1 MTQVYR
7 IGLLGASRIA
17 RGAIF
22 APLRDDPRFV
32 VSSVGARDS
41 ERARAYAEKYA
52 IPAVADDYAALI
64 SRDDVDIVYNA
75 LPPAGHAQWTIAA
88 LQAGKP
94 VLCEKPFARNAAEAE
109 AMVAASRAAGLPLLE
124 AFHYRFHTVIRQ
136 AEDMVRQGALGAL
149 HTGAAEFNLSIPRSP
164 GELRWS
170 REQGGGAMMDLGCYP
185 LHAMRTLT
193 GMEPEVVSAQ
203 AVFDN
208 EGDGAD
214 AAMRAELVFPGGVSV
229 SIACSMISE
238 NREIWL
244 RLDGER
250 GRLEITNFVAPQIGC
265 RFVTTIDGESVEH
278 PTDGRTS
285 YAAQLDHLYEVMTG
299 AAQPMTGG
307 FDAIDTMTAI
317 DAIHGAARR

>member
-22 APLRDDPRFV
+22 GPLKDDPRFV
-32 VSSVGARDS
+32 VSSIGARDR
-41 ERARAYAEKYA
+41 ERAGAYADKYA
-52 IPAVADDYAALI
+52 IPNVAEDYAALI
-64 SRDDVDIVYNA
+64 ARDDVDIVYNA

-109 AMVAASRAAGLPLLE
+109 AMVAAARTAGLPLLE
-124 AFHYRFHTVIRQ
+124 AFHYRFHKVIRQ
-136 AEDMVRQGALGAL
+136 AEDMVRQGALGTL
-149 HTGAAEFNLSIPRSP
+149 HTGAAEFNLSIPKSP

-193 GMEPEVVSAQ
+193 GMEPEVASAQ
-203 AVFDN
+203 AVFDHD
-208 EGDGAD
+208 GVGAD
-214 AAMRAELVFPGGVSV
+214 AAMRAELVFPGGVSA

-238 NREIWL
+238 QREIWL

-250 GRLEITNFVAPQIGC
+250 GRIEITNFVAPQIGC
-265 RFVTTIDGESVEH
+265 RFVTTIDGETVEH
-278 PTDGRTS
+278 STDGRTT

-307 FDAIDTMTAI
+307 FDAIDTMTAV
-317 DAIHGAARR
+317 DAIYGAARR

>member
-22 APLRDDPRFV
+22 APLREDPRFV
-32 VSSVGARDS
+32 VSSVGARDRD
-41 ERARAYAEKYA
+41 RARAYADKYA
-52 IPAVADDYAALI
+52 IPSVAEDYAALI
-64 SRDDVDIVYNA
+64 ARDDVDIVYNA

-109 AMVAASRAAGLPLLE
+109 AMVAAARTAGLPLLE
-124 AFHYRFHTVIRQ
+124 AYHYRFHTVIRQ
-136 AEDMVRQGALGAL
+136 AENMVRQGALGAL
-149 HTGAAEFNLSIPRSP
+149 RTGAAEFNLSIPRSP

-193 GMEPEVVSAQ
+193 GMEPEIASAQ
-203 AVFDN
+203 AVFDH

-214 AAMRAELVFPGGVSV
+214 AAMRAELVFPGGVSA

-278 PTDGRTS
+278 PTDGRTT

-317 DAIHGAARR
+317 DAIYGAARG